1 MASQLVHRAHG
12 VVHPA
17 FTVGPVSP
25 RLFGSFVEHLG
36 RGVYGGIL
44 DPRHSS
50 ADADGFRTDVIELV
64 EELGVTTVR
73 YPGGNFV
80 SAYDWRDGIGPVKD
94 RPVRL
99 DPAWHTV
106 EPNRFGVDEFARWC
120 RAAGVEPMM
129 ALNLG
134 TDGIRSA
141 LRLLEYSN
149 HPSGTTL
156 SDERRANGAEQP
168 HDIRLWCIGNEMDG
182 PWQIGHLTAGEYGRL
197 AARTAAAMRALDPDL
212 ELIVCGSS
220 NDRMETFGAWE
231 QEVLLHTIEH
241 VDYISCHQYFR
252 YDGDLPAFL
261 ASGVAMDRFISSI
274 ADTIG
279 QVTAQTRSTRQV
291 AISFDEWN
299 VWDFVAHDER
309 VAAGLEWEEAPSLLE
324 DRYTAA
330 DAVVV
335 GDMLISMINRADIVR
350 AASMAQL
357 VNVIGPIMAESDG
370 PAWRQSTFWPFAQA
384 RRSAGATALRTVV
397 QADQVPAGESEVP
410 VVALAATTHE
420 DGSVDLLLVNRA
432 SEGATE
438 VTIDLSSFEALEV
451 GEALV
456 LSHEDPF
463 AVNSAEHPDTVTP
476 RALTTRIE
484 HDVLTFRL
492 PAVAWAVVRLAPDS
506 NLR

>member
-1 MASQLVHRAHG
+1 MATQSVHRAHA

-17 FTVGPVSP
+17 FTVGLVSP

-36 RGVYGGIL
+36 RGVYGGIY
-44 DPRHSS
+44 DPGHPS
-50 ADADGFRTDVIELV
+50 ADGDGFRADVVDLV

-80 SAYDWRDGIGPVKD
+80 SAYDWRDGIGPVER

-106 EPNRFGVDEFARWC
+106 ESNRFGIDEFVRWC
-120 RAAGVEPMM
+120 RVVGVEPMM

-141 LRLLEYSN
+141 LRLLEYAN

-182 PWQIGHLTAGEYGRL
+182 PWQIGHLSAGEYGRL
-197 AARTAAAMRALDPDL
+197 AARTAAAMRALDPNL

-220 NDRMETFGAWE
+220 NDRMPTFGAWE

-279 QVTAQTRSTRQV
+279 QVKAQTRSTRPI

-309 VAAGLEWEEAPSLLE
+309 VAAGLAWEEAPHLLE

-335 GDMLISMINRADIVR
+335 GDMLISMINRADIVH

-357 VNVIGPIMAESDG
+357 VNVIGPIMAEPDG

-384 RRSAGATALRTVV
+384 RRAAGATALRTAV
-397 QADQVPAGESEVP
+397 QAEHVPAGDIEVP
-410 VVALAATTHE
+410 VVAIAATTHD
-420 DGSVDLLLVNRA
+420 DGTLDLFLVNRA
-432 SEGATE
+432 TNGETE
-438 VTIDLSSFEALEV
+438 VTLDVAAFGALQV
-451 GEALV
+451 NEALV
-456 LSHEDPF
+456 LNHDNPF
-463 AVNSAEHPDTVTP
+463 AVNSAEHPDTVVP
-476 RALTTRIE
+476 RPLSTQLADGMLST
-484 HDVLTFRL
+484 HL
-492 PAVAWAVVRLAPDS
+492 PAVSWAIVRLTPTI
-506 NLR
+506 RP